1 MREKY
6 ISTRLEEEIHVFINL
21 LMLISIQNNFVF
33 HQKLIQHTYI
43 AYIDITFLFAVTFFF
58 SNNMLSICS
67 VFFIQLVYS
76 LSMIYCKRET
86 PDTRSNNKSKT
97 NRQRHAKKNIIE
109 NSNLNIT
116 NPNKI
121 LRNIGLCTC
130 LSLLVMIQHKI
141 LRNMGLCT

>member
-1 MREKY
+1 M
-6 ISTRLEEEIHVFINL
+6 L
-21 LMLISIQNNFVF
+21 L
-33 HQKLIQHTYI
+33 H
-43 AYIDITFLFAVTFFF
+43 FF
-58 SNNMLSICS
+58 SNDMLSICS

-109 NSNLNIT
+109 NSNLNIM

-141 LRNMGLCT
+141 LRNMGLCTWILVIRVEHRDHRQEKPNCPKLYKKKQKKTSRSNPLVEETRIWRKKS